1 MIMSIG
7 FAQTKRPSNEHK
19 PIDTV
24 FRTPGAISPILL
36 SSSIN
41 EKNDVT
47 LIVIDGKIFKCNQAI
62 INRIFAE
69 KLKLNRLIK
78 DTTSIAGIK
87 YIYFYQKD
95 TNQ

>member
-1 MIMSIG
+1 MSIA
-7 FAQTKRPSNEHK
+7 FAQKKRPSNEHK
-19 PIDTV
+19 PIDTI
-24 FRTPGAISPILL
+24 FRTPGTISPILL
-36 SSSIN
+36 SSID
-41 EKNDVT
+41 EKNDAT

>member
-7 FAQTKRPSNEHK
+7 FAQTKRPRNEHK
-19 PIDTV
+19 PIDTI

-36 SSSIN
+36 SSID
-41 EKNDVT
+41 EKNDAT
-47 LIVIDGKIFKCNQAI
+47 LIVIDGKIFKFNQAM

-78 DTTSIAGIK
+78 DTTSKAGIK

-95 TNQ
+95 INQ